1 MHFGFAL
8 DLSDIDLLN
17 VDLLDQRYTHLD
29 LFVSKTSWRRLQDM
43 SSRRL
48 QDMSSRRLQD
58 MSSRRL
64 QDIFSV
70 TIFVFQD
77 VLKMSSRRLQ
87 DVLRDVFRTFSRR
100 LQHVLEDKKLLYWRH
115 VEDVFK
121 TSCRPTIAC
130 WDNTSWTG
138 RNTRTKH
145 QQAAEKYIQLILL
158 WQKRN
163 IA

>member
-8 DLSDIDLLN
+8 DLSDIDLC
-17 VDLLDQRYTHLD
+17 
-29 LFVSKTSWRRLQDM
+29 
-43 SSRRL
+43 
-48 QDMSSRRLQD
+48 
-58 MSSRRL
+58 
-64 QDIFSV
+64 
-70 TIFVFQD
+70 FQD
-77 VLKMSSRRLQ
+77 VLKTSSRHVFKTSWRYVFKMSSKHVFKTSSRHLQRNNFCLPRRVEDVFKTSSRRLQ

-130 WDNTSWTG
+130 WDNASWTG